1 MEQMMKHGDEE
12 MNKRSAYL
20 RTMRKLWIVPAA
32 AVACAVLFFLVYFL
46 VTVVFRGAREYEY
59 VTKLYV
65 EYAMNEDT
73 QTAYDYYN
81 GWTWNDLIVS
91 NPDISDTI
99 VAQLPEGTDLST
111 VSDEANVQIL
121 SDIRVMTVTVTDKGP
136 DRAMAIGDAVSAG
149 LVHFGGTAKEFDEI
163 RVMST
168 TEPAVVTY
176 SNRTKN
182 AILLG
187 FIIGALAGI
196 FAIVIS
202 STLDDALYIPED
214 AGRRYG
220 IPCLGA
226 TASKG
231 AALPAKLDSELRA
244 DVSWL
249 MKDAG
254 KCAVTY
260 AGTGKE
266 TAESVARRLAEA
278 CAKEGEA
285 AGICFDVV
293 PGDSYDAL
301 RAADKIVMVL
311 PYGRKNGTEAD
322 RVLGVM
328 RQQGCGADATVIA
341 DADVRF
347 LKYYYRMK

>member
-1 MEQMMKHGDEE
+1 MQMKHGNEE
-12 MNKRSAYL
+12 LNRRSTYL
-20 RTMRKLWIVPAA
+20 RTMRKIWIVPAA
-32 AVACAVLFFLVYFL
+32 AAVGAALFFLVYFL
-46 VTVVFRGAREYEY
+46 VTVVFGGAREYEY

-121 SDIRVMTVTVTDKGP
+121 SDIRVMTITVTDSDP
-136 DRAMAIGDAVSAG
+136 DRATAIGDAVSAG

-187 FIIGALAGI
+187 FIIGALTGL
-196 FAIVIS
+196 FAIMIS
-202 STLDDALYIPED
+202 STLDDAVYVPED
-214 AGRRYG
+214 AGRRFG
-220 IPCLGA
+220 VPCLGA

-231 AALPAKLDSELRA
+231 AGLPAKLDAELRA
-244 DVSWL
+244 DVSRL
-249 MKDAG
+249 MNGAY

-260 AGTGKE
+260 TGKDKE

-278 CAKEGEA
+278 CAKDGDA
-285 AGICFDVV
+285 AGTCFDVV
-293 PGDSYDAL
+293 PCDNYDAL
-301 RAADKIVMVL
+301 RMAGKIVMVL

-322 RVLGVM
+322 RVLEVM
-328 RQQGCGADATVIA
+328 RQQGCSADATVIA
-341 DADVRF
+341 DADVKF
-347 LKYYYRMK
+347 LRHYYRMK

>member
-1 MEQMMKHGDEE
+1 MKHGNEE
-12 MNKRSAYL
+12 LNRRSTYL
-20 RTMRKLWIVPAA
+20 RTMRKIWIVPAA
-32 AVACAVLFFLVYFL
+32 AAVGAALFFLVYFL
-46 VTVVFRGAREYEY
+46 VTVVFGGAREYEY

-121 SDIRVMTVTVTDKGP
+121 SDIRVMTITVTDSDP
-136 DRAMAIGDAVSAG
+136 DRATAIGDAVSAG

-187 FIIGALAGI
+187 FIIGALTGL
-196 FAIVIS
+196 FAIMIS
-202 STLDDALYIPED
+202 STLDDAVYVPED
-214 AGRRYG
+214 AGRRFG
-220 IPCLGA
+220 VPCLGA

-231 AALPAKLDSELRA
+231 AGLRQNLMLSSGRMFHAL
-244 DVSWL
+244 
-249 MKDAG
+249 
-254 KCAVTY
+254 
-260 AGTGKE
+260 
-266 TAESVARRLAEA
+266 
-278 CAKEGEA
+278 
-285 AGICFDVV
+285 
-293 PGDSYDAL
+293 
-301 RAADKIVMVL
+301 
-311 PYGRKNGTEAD
+311 
-322 RVLGVM
+322 
-328 RQQGCGADATVIA
+328 
-341 DADVRF
+341 
-347 LKYYYRMK
+347 